1 MMEELRDIKGLVA
14 IPDFSWVFLLMGIL
28 CMACMLGWIVWKIG
42 RKKKI
47 LNPKEEALSFLQT
60 LSLDDAKVC
69 AYAFS
74 QFGSLIIDDANKVA
88 FELLQ
93 KKLHYYKYR
102 SYNAPLSEEE
112 KALWQQLLGKND
124 ADI

>member
-1 MMEELRDIKGLVA
+1 MMEELRDIKGLVV

-28 CMACMLGWIVWKIG
+28 CMAGMLGWYVWKI
-42 RKKKI
+42 RQKKKV

-69 AYAFS
+69 AYTFS